1 MNFRLVIE
9 FTKREFTERYAGS
22 VLGVLWTFVWPLV
35 NIFIYFVIFSKVMG
49 ARLPGSSSTFSYGIY
64 LIAGIVPWTA
74 FSNTVSRS
82 ATVFLEKKGIISGI
96 KISLAYLPFYIVL
109 SETVIFLITFFVYVM
124 LLVFKGHPIHGQF
137 VLIPFLYLVQ
147 QIFAYG
153 LGLFIGVFN
162 VFIRDLKEVTNIL
175 LQIWFWFTP
184 IVYVVDILPDFTK
197 KWFQYNP
204 AYLFIKAYQDILV
217 FGVSPNYHSL
227 ITITIIGHG
236 FLALSYVCYKKLE
249 KDIRDFI

>member
-1 MNFRLVIE
+1 
-9 FTKREFTERYAGS
+9 
-22 VLGVLWTFVWPLV
+22 
-35 NIFIYFVIFSKVMG
+35 MG

-227 ITITIIGHG
+227 MTITIIGHG

>member
-227 ITITIIGHG
+227 MTITIIGHG

>member
-1 MNFRLVIE
+1 LNFRLVIE